1 MFRKVGVYIRLQ
13 LQTTNMQT
21 FCLRIQKYE
30 LLHIYCESDGVSQDP
45 PFLVADS
52 VTVLLDECHVNKEQP
67 YLVVFETGEDGKNP
81 HFHIAGTLENGKSL
95 QSIRTKFNRLGIK
108 GNEAYSLKKGN
119 PEKMDSH
126 FTYLCKGTDAE
137 TPPEVRARHPDFT
150 DAVIAQRHKI
160 YWQVNSQLPKKK
172 RKTESVTAAADQIAL
187 LCKQRIAHSKA
198 ESLSEDEIIDI
209 AVAWQHANRKTLNDF
224 FLKSVINH
232 VTYTLKGMNCNR
244 MEQFRNKLKYNNF

>member
-1 MFRKVGVYIRLQ
+1 M
-13 LQTTNMQT
+13 
-21 FCLRIQKYE
+21 FCLRINESVVSLIKNPGLINNYLWND
-30 LLHIYCESDGVSQDP
+30 LLLKDHI
-45 PFLVADS
+45 
-52 VTVLLDECHVNKEQP
+52 DEAKP
-67 YLVVFETGEDGKNP
+67 YLIVRETGKDGENP
-81 HFHIAGTLENGKSL
+81 HFHVAGELQDGKTLQNF
-95 QSIRTKFNRLGIK
+95 RTFLNREGIK

-119 PEKMDSH
+119 PEKMDRH

-137 TPPEVRARHPDFT
+137 TPSEVICRHPDFT
-150 DAVIAQRHKI
+150 DEVIAQRHQI
-160 YWQVNSQLPKKK
+160 YWQVNAQLPKKK

-187 LCKQRIAHSKA
+187 LCKQRIAHNKA

>member
-1 MFRKVGVYIRLQ
+1 
-13 LQTTNMQT
+13 MQT
-21 FCLRIQKYE
+21 FCLRIQESSLHKVFDQE
-30 LLHIYCESDGVSQDP
+30 LDDYAEHPPEYLVSIL
-45 PFLVADS
+45 LVN
-52 VTVLLDECHVNKEQP
+52 HVNLEQSH
-67 YLVVFETGEDGKNP
+67 LVVFETGEDGKNP
-81 HFHIAGTLENGKSL
+81 HLHIAGTLKDGKTIQSL
-95 QSIRTKFNRLGIK
+95 RTFFNRHGIK
-108 GNEAYSLKKGN
+108 GNEAYSLKKGI

-126 FTYLCKGTDAE
+126 FTYLCKGVNAK
-137 TPPEVRARHPDFT
+137 TPPQVLIRHPDFT
-150 DAVIAQRHKI
+150 DAVIAQRHEV

>member
-1 MFRKVGVYIRLQ
+1 M
-13 LQTTNMQT
+13 
-21 FCLRIQKYE
+21 FCLRVN
-30 LLHIYCESDGVSQDP
+30 ESATTVTTDRPID
-45 PFLVADS
+45 VADY
-52 VTVLLDECHVNKEQP
+52 LWNIFFDDHIDKEKP
-67 YLVVFETGEDGKNP
+67 YLIVRETGKDDENP
-81 HFHIAGTLENGKSL
+81 HFHIAAELKDGKTI
-95 QSIRTKFNRLGIK
+95 QSFRTFLNREGIK

-119 PEKMDSH
+119 PEKMDRH
-126 FTYLCKGTDAE
+126 FTYLCKGTDAK
-137 TPPEVRARHPDFT
+137 TPPDVISRHPDFT
-150 DAVIAQRHKI
+150 DEVIDQRHQI
-160 YWQVNSQLPKKK
+160 YWQVNAQLPKKK